1 MGMKFKK
8 EKKKEMGKKRKTRTS
23 VSFIIL
29 ITGSMKI
36 KSLLSTCRYDDC
48 INKASKYF
56 YVEKK
61 PIDQLCLLSSDR
73 ICEMFKSSENFLLLF
88 GPPS

>member
-1 MGMKFKK
+1 MLVFFLIDGNEIKK
-8 EKKKEMGKKRKTRTS
+8 KKKKEMGKKRKTRTS
-23 VSFIIL
+23 VGFIIL

-36 KSLLSTCRYDDC
+36 KSPLSTCRYDDC

-56 YVEKK
+56 YFKK
-61 PIDQLCLLSSDR
+61 IIDDVR
-73 ICEMFKSSENFLLLF
+73 MCEISKSSENFLLLF

>member
-1 MGMKFKK
+1 MKFKK

-36 KSLLSTCRYDDC
+36 KSSLSTCRYDDC

-56 YVEKK
+56 YVETNHWW
-61 PIDQLCLLSSDR
+61 CLLSSDR
-73 ICEMFKSSENFLLLF
+73 ICEISKSSEN
-88 GPPS
+88 